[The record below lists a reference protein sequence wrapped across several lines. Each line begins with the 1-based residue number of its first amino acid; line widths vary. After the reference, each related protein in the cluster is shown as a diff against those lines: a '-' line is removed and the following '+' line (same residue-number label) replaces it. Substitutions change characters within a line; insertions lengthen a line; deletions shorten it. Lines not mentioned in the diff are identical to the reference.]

1 MSTCHAVSYPKYTM
15 LMVMLLI
22 QNMVKQLNAFPFK
35 GGVSEEM
42 SQETI
47 VTDVSKPDS
56 NRKRTPFDGYA
67 MVYTGTENNTNSR
80 TVPVISLKVSKQNLD
95 I

>member
-1 MSTCHAVSYPKYTM
+1 
-15 LMVMLLI
+15 
-22 QNMVKQLNAFPFK
+22 
-35 GGVSEEM
+35 
-42 SQETI
+42 
-47 VTDVSKPDS
+47 
-56 NRKRTPFDGYA
+56 